1 MLVSVGCCSSWGP
14 TSENLTCYRA
24 QKHPWIL
31 ELQIY
36 CHSTTTALWKPV
48 LISFQWHLKHGF
60 TNKKV
65 LRVRHRTRYFSR
77 TEELGST
84 GTRVSLEILKSS
96 YTLKVTVEFFVWL
109 LFFLWWGLVYFKASR
124 SQELLAYCSF
134 KIAIGSGCL
143 VVLKELFC
151 DCNCVGNA

>member
-14 TSENLTCYRA
+14 TSENLTCYHA

-60 TNKKV
+60 TDEKV

-77 TEELGST
+77 TEELGSS

-96 YTLKVTVEFFVWL
+96 YPLKVTVEFFCLAAVFSL
-109 LFFLWWGLVYFKASR
+109 VGVGLF
-124 SQELLAYCSF
+124 
-134 KIAIGSGCL
+134 
-143 VVLKELFC
+143 
-151 DCNCVGNA
+151 